1 MPDTLPQPADSP
13 ATGTRIDVHC
23 LDLDAAIDF
32 YTGAPGFRLDMI
44 MPADAPRVAELSGHG
59 ITLHLERFDQC
70 RPCPGSTDA
79 EAADA
84 GSIAQTAVFAINR
97 AGTKDAWADGRAGM
111 QYRDLIP
118 GRLGGRVIASHI
130 RIRDGGL
137 VPDYVHYHQVGFQMI
152 FCRRGWVRVVYEDQG
167 PAFVMHAGDCVLQ
180 PPTIRHRVL
189 EASPGLE
196 VIEVGCP
203 AEHPTFRD
211 HDLQLPTKQ
220 LCPERDFGGQRFVR
234 HVAADSVWQRMA
246 DGCFDRCDTGIGM
259 ATNGL
264 ADVRIVRTASSDVVA
279 ATACVADSRVG
290 NNDFR
295 IVSVLE
301 GRLQLNGKT
310 GGPHVLEPDDACL
323 VAADGD
329 WILQPLGPAQW
340 LEITVSSHANTSCA

>member
-1 MPDTLPQPADSP
+1 MPDIPVEASGP
-13 ATGTRIDVHC
+13 GRINNPFEVPC

-32 YTGAPGFRLDMI
+32 YTGPLGFRLDMI
-44 MPADAPRVAELSGHG
+44 MPADAPRTAIVSGYG
-59 ITLHLERFDQC
+59 ITVRLSIIVDHQ
-70 RPCPGSTDA
+70 RPGESAPTETSKTLVIGRIGNS
-79 EAADA
+79 
-84 GSIAQTAVFAINR
+84 
-97 AGTKDAWADGRAGM
+97 DAWADGRAGM

-118 GRLGGRVIASHI
+118 GRMGGRIITSHI

-152 FCRRGWVRVVYEDQG
+152 FCRRGWVRVVYQDQG
-167 PAFVMHAGDCVLQ
+167 PGFVMRAGDCVLQ

-211 HDLQLPTKQ
+211 HDLQLPTTQ

-234 HVAADSVWQRMA
+234 HVAADAAWQRMT
-246 DGCFDRCDTGIGM
+246 DGRFDYCDTGIGM

-264 ADVRIVRTASSDVVA
+264 ADVRVVRTASSGVVA
-279 ATACVADSRVG
+279 ATACGANPRVG
-290 NNDFR
+290 NDGLR
-295 IVSVLE
+295 ILSVLE

-323 VAADGD
+323 VPADGD
-329 WILQPLGPAQW
+329 WMLQPLGPAQW
-340 LEITVSSHANTSCA
+340 LEITISSHANTSCA